1 MMQKFGSLIIFIL
14 AVATVLVYNSL
25 FVVPEGKQAVVK
37 QFGKIISI
45 KPEAGLKVKLP
56 FLQQVVLLEKRIL
69 NWDGIPNE
77 IPTRDKKYIIVDT
90 TARWRIADARTFI
103 EAVQNENTAMERISR
118 IIDGATRD
126 TVSAHNRIE
135 TIRNTNA
142 ILDEIARISEQREA
156 LLAGGENL
164 DIAEIAEE
172 QITGEIEKVE
182 EGRERLSR
190 MIIDRAKAGLKGLGI
205 ELIDVQ
211 LRRVSSEESEEAQV
225 YERMITERQQI
236 AQKIR
241 SIGAGEQAKI
251 RGETDRLLK
260 EIESNAYRQVQE
272 IQGRADADSIR
283 IYANAVRGDEDLYEF
298 LRTLEMYKTGL
309 RKDSNFI
316 LSSESDFFKI
326 LREGSNYGR

>member
-1 MMQKFGSLIIFIL
+1 MQKYSSAIIFL
-14 AVATVLVYNSL
+14 VAIAAIAAYNSL

-37 QFGKIISI
+37 QFGRIISV
-45 KPEAGLKVKLP
+45 KPDAGLKVKLP

-90 TARWRIADARTFI
+90 TARWRISDARTFI

-156 LLAGGENL
+156 ILAGGENL
-164 DIAEIAEE
+164 DMAELAEE

-190 MIIDRAKAGLKGLGI
+190 MIIERAEAGLRGLGI

-260 EIESNAYRQVQE
+260 EIESNAYRQVQA

-283 IYANAVRGDEDLYEF
+283 IYADAVRGDEDLYEF
-298 LRTLEMYKTGL
+298 LRTLEMYKAGL
-309 RKDSNFI
+309 RRDSNFI

-326 LREGSNYGR
+326 LREGSNSGR